1 MWSAS
6 CRMPEW
12 IAYGGMP
19 GDARPVTPSPERA
32 GAPCTAPL
40 QGGCS
45 ESLGL
50 KEGERFD
57 PTGRVKAC
65 PAGRGGTWRHQRSP
79 QIRPRLALSP
89 AMTGKSRG
97 RCRLARCLYLPL
109 VCEENPVI
117 LTL

>member
-1 MWSAS
+1 MGAAGGSRRGPRVATGGREPTLVLLAGPLLGRRTPAS
-6 CRMPEW
+6 
-12 IAYGGMP
+12 
-19 GDARPVTPSPERA
+19 D
-32 GAPCTAPL
+32 
-40 QGGCS
+40 GGCS